1 MGKGRM
7 MTEHHVLPKSRG
19 GKLTDDNIIMVEHRL
34 HTAYHNLFA
43 NLTPDEILEYLQE
56 CWFSGKATLTAEE
69 WRRIKEARR
78 EHLKMV
84 VRG

>member
-7 MTEHHVLPKSRG
+7 MTEHHVTPKSRG
-19 GKLTDDNIIMVEHRL
+19 GDSTDDNIIMVEHRL
-34 HTAYHNLFA
+34 HTAYHNLFS
-43 NLTPDEILEYLQE
+43 NLTPDEIVEYLYE

-69 WRRIKEARR
+69 WKAKEKRR